1 MFIRFQSAV
10 PNRGGTSPGIF
21 AMANG
26 LRDTGMLSPEDDR
39 WVRSMNAHCEHAYT
53 DPSTVVADCY
63 DRERNPGAR
72 SWFRENADELLA
84 IARAYTQLLDRCRV
98 PWTELRTSAPGR
110 IVYED
115 SVQVVAV
122 PFTYAQDWQLPVSAQ
137 TRSD

>member
-1 MFIRFQSAV
+1 MFVRFQSAV
-10 PNRGGTSPGIF
+10 PNRRGAFPGIF

-26 LRDTGMLSPEDDR
+26 LRDAGVLSPEDDR
-39 WVRSMNAHCEHAYT
+39 WVRRMNAHCERAYT
-53 DPSTVVADCY
+53 DPSTVVTDCY
-63 DRERNPGAR
+63 DHERNPGAR

-84 IARAYTQLLDRCRV
+84 IARAYTQLLDRCRI
-98 PWTELRTSAPGR
+98 PWEEVRTSTPGR

-122 PFTYAQDWQLPVSAQ
+122 PFTYAQDWPLPVGAQ